1 MVSETAV
8 DRENRYSI
16 NWLTLIVLAIGG
28 GIIYLLPYLRST
40 YYETLQQ
47 ALGVSNTKLGII
59 QSIFGILT
67 ILCYFPGGWL
77 ADRVSPKILLTIS
90 FVGTGLA
97 GLYYATLPPFPVV
110 VAIHIFFGLTTTLT
124 FWAAFIKATRQCA
137 SPSAQG
143 KAFGILE
150 GGRGLTS
157 TIVSF
162 LSVGLFARYA
172 DQVVGMKSVIV
183 LFSVVAIA
191 IGVVAWFVIK
201 DNMGDNTDSTG
212 KITWEGIVKVLK
224 MPSVW
229 LIALIVL
236 LAYTP
241 YRNADFITPYMT
253 KICGVSAALGAI
265 LGTIRYYGLR
275 PVGSVAAGFLADKI
289 SSSKTMIYVFVL
301 MIITN
306 ILYIIFPGS
315 PKVLYF
321 VVVNMTVL
329 MVACFAARGIYYAL
343 LEEGNV
349 PVALSGTAIGVI
361 STIGYTP
368 DIFDPL
374 LGGYFLDLHP
384 GALGYKYIFLISTIS
399 AILGIA
405 ITYWF
410 QKTIEKV

>member
-16 NWLTLIVLAIGG
+16 NWLALIVLAIGG

-77 ADRVSPKILLTIS
+77 ADRVSPRILLTIS

-97 GLYYATLPPFPVV
+97 GLYYATLPPFTVV

-289 SSSKTMIYVFVL
+289 SSSKTMIYIFVL

-405 ITYWF
+405 VTYWF
-410 QKTIEKV
+410 QKTIKKV